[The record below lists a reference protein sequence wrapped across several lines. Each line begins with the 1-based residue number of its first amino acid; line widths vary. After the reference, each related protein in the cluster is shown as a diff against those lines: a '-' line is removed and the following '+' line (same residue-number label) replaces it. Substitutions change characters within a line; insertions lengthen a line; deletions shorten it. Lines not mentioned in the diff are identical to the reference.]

1 MNTKEH
7 PEDQDEQNDE
17 VIASALKKS
26 ALVLV
31 TIAILVGIGFLIRSL
46 YVTEEIAEQETEI
59 TLPEERE
66 IVQEIPSMPFV
77 DITKECGVDW
87 THISGMEGEKLLPE
101 TMGGGVAI
109 LDYDQ
114 DGDEDL
120 LFVGG
125 TTWEWSDA
133 PNPDPRSLCLFAN
146 DGTGKFTNVTEAA
159 GLKANFYGMAPAV
172 GDIDNDGWP
181 DLFVTAVGENRL
193 YRNDKGKFTRV
204 VDAGGLAGS
213 KDAWSSGAVWFDYDK
228 DGLLDLF
235 VCDYV
240 IWNRDLDLSLGF
252 SLTGSGRA
260 YGQPTAFSGTNS
272 HLFHNDGNGKFREV
286 TDEMGIKVENP
297 NTQVPMG
304 KGLGV
309 AAIDVDGDGW
319 QEILV
324 ANDTVQNFLFMNMQ
338 GQEFVEA
345 GVLQGVA
352 FDRDSIATGAMGV
365 DCSYFRN
372 NETLAIAIG
381 NFANEQSSMYMSRGD
396 GEPFNDQSL
405 VTGLGPL
412 SRLNLTFGICFADL
426 DLDSRQDMVAANGH
440 LEEEIS
446 KIQSTQQY
454 EQPPQFLWNAGLSG
468 SSELVAW
475 KPEQLGSDAF
485 ELMVGRGLAYGDLDG
500 DGDLDLVFVGNSS
513 APRILRND
521 QELNNNWLR
530 LSLQG
535 TKSNRDAIGAIVEV
549 TTGET
554 TQRRIVASTRSYIS
568 QCEPALTFG
577 LGSAATIDSIR
588 VTWPSGLVESFSTE
602 INQLTKLVEGKGK
615 ESN

>member
-1 MNTKEH
+1 MNAPEN

-17 VIASALKKS
+17 IIASALKYS
-26 ALVLV
+26 VIVLV
-31 TIAILVGIGFLIRSL
+31 AIAILVGTGFLVRSF
-46 YVTEEIAEQETEI
+46 YVAEEIVEQETQI

-66 IVQEIPSMPFV
+66 VVQEIPSMPFV

-87 THISGMEGEKLLPE
+87 IHVSGMEGEKLLPE
-101 TMGGGVAI
+101 TMGGGIAI

-125 TTWEWSDA
+125 TTWEWSEA
-133 PNPDPRSLCLFAN
+133 PNPTPRSLCLFSN
-146 DGTGKFTNVTEAA
+146 DGTGKFTDVTEPA
-159 GLKANFYGMAPAV
+159 GLKASFYGMAPAI

-193 YRNDKGKFTRV
+193 YRNEKGKFTRV
-204 VDAGGLAGS
+204 DDAGGLAGS
-213 KDAWSSGAVWFDYDK
+213 KDAWSSGAVWFDYDR

-272 HLFHNDGNGKFREV
+272 HLFHNEGNGEFREV

-309 AAIDVDGDGW
+309 AAIDIDGDGW

-338 GQEFVEA
+338 GQGFVEA

-396 GEPFNDQSL
+396 GAPFNDQSL

-475 KPEQLGSDAF
+475 KSEQLGMDAF
-485 ELMVGRGLAYGDLDG
+485 AMMVGRGLAYGDLDG

-521 QELNNNWLR
+521 QDLKNNWLR
-530 LSLQG
+530 LSIQG
-535 TKSNRDAIGAIVEV
+535 TKSNRDAIGAVVEV
-549 TTGET
+549 TTGKT

-568 QCEPALTFG
+568 QCEAALTFG
-577 LGSAATIDSIR
+577 LGAATKVDSIQ
-588 VTWPSGLVESFSTE
+588 VTWPSGLQETFSAE
-602 INQLTKLVEGKGK
+602 VNQLTELVEGKGRQ
-615 ESN
+615 SN

>member
-1 MNTKEH
+1 MNTPENR
-7 PEDQDEQNDE
+7 EDQDEQNDE
-17 VIASALKKS
+17 VIASALKNS
-26 ALVLV
+26 VTVLV
-31 TIAILVGIGFLIRSL
+31 AVAILVGTGFLVRSF
-46 YVTEEIAEQETEI
+46 YVAEEIVEQETEI

-66 IVQEIPSMPFV
+66 VVQEIPSMPFV

-87 THISGMEGEKLLPE
+87 VHISGMEGEKLLPE
-101 TMGGGVAI
+101 TMGGGIAI

-125 TTWEWSDA
+125 TTWEWSEA
-133 PNPDPRSLCLFAN
+133 PNPTPRSLCLFAN
-146 DGTGKFTNVTEAA
+146 DGTGKFTDVTEPA
-159 GLKANFYGMAPAV
+159 GLTANFYGMAPAI

-193 YRNDKGKFTRV
+193 YRNEKGKFTRV
-204 VDAGGLAGS
+204 KGTGGLAGS

-240 IWNRDLDLSLGF
+240 IWNRDLDLSLAF

-272 HLFHNDGNGKFREV
+272 HLFHNEGNGVFREV

-309 AAIDVDGDGW
+309 AAIDIDGDGW

-338 GQEFVEA
+338 GKEFVEA

-396 GEPFNDQSL
+396 GAPFNDQSL

-475 KPEQLGSDAF
+475 KSEQLGMDAF
-485 ELMVGRGLAYGDLDG
+485 ALMVGRGLAYGDLDG

-521 QELNNNWLR
+521 QDLKNNWLR
-530 LSLQG
+530 LSIQG
-535 TKSNRDAIGAIVEV
+535 TKSNRDAIGAVVEV
-549 TTGET
+549 TTGKT

-568 QCEPALTFG
+568 QCEATLTFG
-577 LGSAATIDSIR
+577 LGAVTEVDSIQ
-588 VTWPSGLVESFSTE
+588 VTWPSGLRETFSAE
-602 INQLTKLVEGKGK
+602 VNQLTELVEGKGRQ
-615 ESN
+615 SN

>member
-1 MNTKEH
+1 MNAPEN

-17 VIASALKKS
+17 IIASALKYS
-26 ALVLV
+26 VIVLV
-31 TIAILVGIGFLIRSL
+31 AIAILVGTGFLVRSF
-46 YVTEEIAEQETEI
+46 YVAEEIVEQETQI

-66 IVQEIPSMPFV
+66 VVQEIPSMPFV

-87 THISGMEGEKLLPE
+87 IHVSGMEGEKLLPE
-101 TMGGGVAI
+101 TMGGGIAI

-125 TTWEWSDA
+125 NTWEWSEA
-133 PNPDPRSLCLFAN
+133 PNSTPRSLCLFSN
-146 DGTGKFTNVTEAA
+146 DGTGKFTDVTEPA
-159 GLKANFYGMAPAV
+159 GLKASFYGMAPAI

-193 YRNDKGKFTRV
+193 YRNEKGKFTRV
-204 VDAGGLAGS
+204 DDAGGLAGS
-213 KDAWSSGAVWFDYDK
+213 KDAWSSGAVWFDYDR

-272 HLFHNDGNGKFREV
+272 HLFHNEGNGEFREV
-286 TDEMGIKVENP
+286 TDKMGIKVENP

-309 AAIDVDGDGW
+309 AAIDIDGDGW

-338 GQEFVEA
+338 GQGFVEA

-396 GEPFNDQSL
+396 GAPFNDQSL

-475 KPEQLGSDAF
+475 KSEQLGMDAF
-485 ELMVGRGLAYGDLDG
+485 AMMVGRGLAYGDLDG

-521 QELNNNWLR
+521 QDLKNNWLR
-530 LSLQG
+530 LSIQG

-549 TTGET
+549 TTGKT

-568 QCEPALTFG
+568 QCEAALTFG
-577 LGSAATIDSIR
+577 LGAATRVDSIQ
-588 VTWPSGLVESFSTE
+588 VTWPSGLQETFSAE
-602 INQLTKLVEGKGK
+602 VNQLTELVEGKGRQ
-615 ESN
+615 SN